1 MKKDFAFVPLNTDL
15 HSIKFSRVLY
25 DIVKKE
31 WALQTFGFHYI
42 KLSDSVNSLQILNV
56 STNDM
61 YVITVFANEIQL
73 CEVCFNFVMLI
84 AVIKDWEIQK
94 AFVRSFVQE
103 N

>member
-1 MKKDFAFVPLNTDL
+1 MILLKKNEHYKPLDFIINYLT
-15 HSIKFSRVLY
+15 
-25 DIVKKE
+25 
-31 WALQTFGFHYI
+31 AL
-42 KLSDSVNSLQILNV
+42 VNSLQILNV